1 MMAHRTQ
8 RRDFYEVLGV
18 SRDATADQIQ
28 RAYRKL
34 ARAYHPDVNKDPE
47 AEERFKDVSEAY
59 DVLSDPDSRKRYDMF
74 GHDFRHV
81 PEGVDPA
88 TWARAQGSPSAGPRR
103 SRGGRTS
110 DFGADFGTDFGSEGF
125 DAEDLFRDLFGSS
138 RRSGWG
144 SIAGADQEIE
154 VTISFDE
161 AFRGGKRTIS
171 IAGPGGTR
179 NLEVTIPAGVVEG
192 QRIRVAGQGGKG
204 SGAAQDGDLYLV
216 ARIRPHPRFRL
227 EGRNV
232 HVELAVSPWE
242 AALGTSVPVT
252 TPGGEVQM
260 RVPPGSSCGRRLRLR
275 HRGMPNPRGEA
286 GDLLAEVRIK
296 VPHTLSDDERRLF
309 EELGKT
315 SAFDPRRRR

>member
-1 MMAHRTQ
+1 MMAPRTE

-18 SRDATADQIQ
+18 SRDASPDEIQ

-59 DVLSDPDSRKRYDMF
+59 DVLSDPENRKRYDAF

-88 TWARAQGSPSAGPRR
+88 TWARTQAGPSAGARR
-103 SRGGRTS
+103 GRGRPSSGFDGGV
-110 DFGADFGTDFGSEGF
+110 DFGAEGF

-138 RRSGWG
+138 RRAGWG
-144 SIAGADQEIE
+144 SIAGADQETE

-161 AFRGGKRTIS
+161 AFRGGKRSIS
-171 IAGPGGTR
+171 ISGPGGTR
-179 NLEVTIPAGVVEG
+179 TLDVTIPPGVIEG

-204 SGAAQDGDLYLV
+204 SGSGQDGDLYLV
-216 ARIRPHPRFRL
+216 VRIAPHPRFRL
-227 EGRNV
+227 DGRNV
-232 HVELAVSPWE
+232 HVDLPVSPWE
-242 AALGTSVPVT
+242 AALGASVPVA

-260 RVPPGSSCGRRLRLR
+260 RVPAGSSCGRRLRLR
-275 HRGMPNPRGEA
+275 HRGMPNPRGDA
-286 GDLLAEVRIK
+286 GDLMAEVLIK
-296 VPHTLSDDERRLF
+296 VPHTLDDDERRLF
-309 EELGKT
+309 EELAKAST
-315 SAFDPRRRR
+315 FDPRRRR